1 MKILELPFNPD
12 CKLKEFCNNDEI
24 IKYQEK
30 LNKLKYYS
38 KSDKLDM
45 LINDTN
51 AGYILKNKLYN
62 L

>member
-12 CKLKEFCNNDEI
+12 CKLK
-24 IKYQEK
+24 
-30 LNKLKYYS
+30 YYS

-45 LINDTN
+45 LLNDTN